1 MQSKPRRLDFWIA
14 FFLTCVM
21 AMALVPALAE
31 GPIPYKALLTDEPSE
46 HTTTL
51 QMDSGIP
58 YGYLTSWKQGD
69 QAGVVL
75 QASILQYP
83 LQVQQI
89 ECYMTAISA
98 SRTVVLRGHIYAL
111 SEEGP
116 GALLGST
123 RPLTVTLGSSPTWV
137 SLVFPTEVLIPSP
150 QPFFAAVEYLSGTE
164 EDTPSL
170 VFDLSE
176 NIPQNI
182 CYYREGTA
190 PWEEHYAFWDH
201 PNELGYPIIRAQ
213 VETSGGPGDQ
223 TILEP
228 EADALLTSGRPG
240 DNYGGNYYLGT
251 GEHGPWG
258 KLRTLLRF
266 PVPTP
271 PIAGATPLSA
281 TLRLYHYSAENPKL
295 SVEITAYRMITS
307 WDESSV
313 TWNSHAQSYA
323 EASASATI
331 PSSASQEWEKD
342 RLIYLDLSNLYQKW
356 FTGAEPNYGI
366 ILLGGEGTPE
376 SAKWYRSRESN
387 PPDERPK
394 LIIRWALPSPT
405 PLQTPIGTTTPT
417 PTITPTFTPQPT
429 ATPSVSPP
437 PAGCSL
443 FLPLVRKG

>member
-1 MQSKPRRLDFWIA
+1 MQSKPRRLGFWIA

-21 AMALVPALAE
+21 AMAFVPALAE
-31 GPIPYKALLTDEPSE
+31 GPIPYKALLADEPSE

-51 QMDSGIP
+51 QVDSGIP
-58 YGYLTSWKQGD
+58 YGGLKSWKQGD

-89 ECYMTAISA
+89 ECYIMALPESA

-111 SEEGP
+111 SEGSP

-123 RPLTVTLGSSPTWV
+123 RPLTITLGNSPAWV
-137 SLVFPTEVLIPSP
+137 SLVFPTEVLIPSA
-150 QPFFAAVEYLSGTE
+150 QAFFAAVEYLSGSE
-164 EDTPSL
+164 GDTPSL

-190 PWEEHYAFWDH
+190 PWKEHYAFWNQ

-228 EADALLTSGRPG
+228 EADALLTSIRPEA
-240 DNYGGNYYLGT
+240 NYGEHYYLGT
-251 GEHGPWG
+251 GERTRWG
-258 KLRTLLRF
+258 DYQGEWRTLLRF

-281 TLRLYHYSAENPKL
+281 TLRLYHYS
-295 SVEITAYRMITS
+295 
-307 WDESSV
+307 
-313 TWNSHAQSYA
+313 
-323 EASASATI
+323 
-331 PSSASQEWEKD
+331 
-342 RLIYLDLSNLYQKW
+342 
-356 FTGAEPNYGI
+356 
-366 ILLGGEGTPE
+366 
-376 SAKWYRSRESN
+376 
-387 PPDERPK
+387 
-394 LIIRWALPSPT
+394 
-405 PLQTPIGTTTPT
+405 
-417 PTITPTFTPQPT
+417 
-429 ATPSVSPP
+429 
-437 PAGCSL
+437 
-443 FLPLVRKG
+443 